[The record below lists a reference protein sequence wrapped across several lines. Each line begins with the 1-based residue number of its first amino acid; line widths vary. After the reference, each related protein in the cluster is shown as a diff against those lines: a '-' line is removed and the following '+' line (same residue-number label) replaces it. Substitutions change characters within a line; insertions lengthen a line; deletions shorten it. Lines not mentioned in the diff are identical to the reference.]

1 MKQFGKVGVLMG
13 GTSAEREISLMS
25 GNAVLLALIGS
36 GLDAHGFDTGERSLH
51 DLETE
56 DFDRVFI
63 ALHGRHGEDGTIQG
77 ALELMGIPYTGSGV
91 MASAIGMDKWRTK
104 LLWEAAGIPVARHVL
119 LDDNSDF
126 QGVAADLGLPLF
138 VKPAN
143 EGSSIGISKVK
154 RIEDLPAAY
163 AEAAK
168 YDPIVLAEY
177 FIDGIEVQFPVL
189 GAQVLPSIR
198 IEPATE
204 FYDYQAKYFRDD
216 TRYLCPGLR
225 AEAELELHPLV
236 QRAFDVLGCKGWA
249 RLDLMLDRS
258 GKPYFLEVNTVP
270 GMTSHSL
277 VPMAARAAGI
287 SFPDLCVKI
296 LEQTLHG
303 S

>member
-1 MKQFGKVGVLMG
+1 MKRFGKVGVLMG

-25 GNAVLLALIGS
+25 GNAVLQALTGA
-36 GLDAHGFDTGERSLH
+36 GVDAYGFDTGERSLH
-51 DLETE
+51 ELEKE
-56 DFDRVFI
+56 NFDRVFI

-104 LLWEAAGIPVARHVL
+104 LLWEAVGIPVARHVL
-119 LDDNSDF
+119 LDDGSDF
-126 QGVAADLGLPLF
+126 EAIAADLGLPLF

-154 RIEDLPAAY
+154 RVEELPAAY

-168 YDPIVLAEY
+168 YDPIVLAER
-177 FIDGIEVQFPVL
+177 FIDGMEVQFPVL
-189 GAQVLPSIR
+189 GDQVLPSIR

-216 TRYLCPGLR
+216 TRYHCPGLA

-236 QRAFDVLGCKGWA
+236 RRAFDVLGCKGWA

-296 LEQTLHG
+296 LEPTLHG
-303 S
+303 G

>member
-1 MKQFGKVGVLMG
+1 MKRFGKVGVLMG

-25 GNAVLLALIGS
+25 GNAVLQALTGA
-36 GLDAHGFDTGERSLH
+36 GVDAYGFDTGERSLH
-51 DLETE
+51 ELEKE
-56 DFDRVFI
+56 NFDRVFI

-104 LLWEAAGIPVARHVL
+104 LLWEAVGIPVARHVL
-119 LDDNSDF
+119 LDDGSDF
-126 QGVAADLGLPLF
+126 EAIAADLGLPLF

-154 RIEDLPAAY
+154 RVEELPAAY
-163 AEAAK
+163 AEAVK
-168 YDPIVLAEY
+168 YDPIVLAER
-177 FIDGIEVQFPVL
+177 FIDGMEVQFPVL
-189 GAQVLPSIR
+189 GDEVLPSIR

-216 TRYLCPGLR
+216 TRYHCPGLA

-236 QRAFDVLGCKGWA
+236 RRAFDVLGCKGWA

-296 LEQTLHG
+296 LEPTLHG
-303 S
+303 G

>member
-1 MKQFGKVGVLMG
+1 VKQFGKVGVLMG

-25 GNAVLLALIGS
+25 GNAVLQALRGS

-51 DLETE
+51 DLERE
-56 DFDRVFI
+56 NFDRVFI
-63 ALHGRHGEDGTIQG
+63 ALHGRHGEDGSIQG

-119 LDDNSDF
+119 LDENSDYEAI
-126 QGVAADLGLPLF
+126 AADLRLPLF

-143 EGSSIGISKVK
+143 EGSSIGITKVK
-154 RIEDLPAAY
+154 RVEELPAAY

-168 YDPIVLAEY
+168 YDPIVLAEV
-177 FIDGIEVQFPVL
+177 FIDGMEVQFPVL
-189 GAQVLPSIR
+189 GNQVLPSIR

-216 TRYLCPGLR
+216 TRYLCPGLA

-236 QRAFDVLGCKGWA
+236 LRAFDILGCKGWA
-249 RLDLMLDRS
+249 RLDLMLDRN

-287 SFPDLCVKI
+287 SFAELCVKI
-296 LEQTLHG
+296 LEQTLG
-303 S
+303 G